1 MRRNLSFLLGLLALF
16 MVVWSSVG
24 CSSEPPADATKIK
37 DVPSGDRSKDMSGR
51 PDLSGGGKKKMP
63 G

>member
-1 MRRNLSFLLGLLALF
+1 